1 MPLEFHDVRNPPSSL
16 YPPPK
21 SRPRRHGSSQS
32 RRPDRVRTPAI
43 RLRYRRVFGLALGLV
58 TATCFITPA
67 IALSFTPA
75 VGATMRSAAGPST
88 ITKADTELDSLML
101 ATPLPGLTSFTLVGP
116 GATNGPLSAQ
126 TLGSYSSNPHQ
137 VEQLFDQYSSE
148 SGFAG
153 WIKTWQ
159 DSTGSSQVVEIAI
172 RFHQSAEAS
181 TNASAF
187 VSTLSKGLSGGTR
200 AKVSSIP
207 GANAFTI
214 DEPST
219 TSGTLTIPAQQVQAV
234 VFSSGNYLIALHTDS
249 PSGPGAHPIA
259 AGTAIALALQQYQV
273 LASKL
278 PPVVKPSTKTSSG
291 SSTIQVVGLIMLGA
305 VALVIASI
313 ALVSWRRRQ
322 TQSPRH
328 SVRSRPAKP
337 VLGSAENAGNA
348 EARATGA
355 AGTGGVAGP
364 GENRAGVDS
373 STRTGTGPMKGW
385 PESPALPTPLPGK
398 EAGVG
403 APSNG
408 VNRNTPDRPRRHRT
422 GANQGTASRN
432 GAQSGNATEGASEH
446 KSGSKRVSFGRLSRP
461 SSTGSGAEPG
471 ARDRLVATAPP
482 IPRGTRS
489 RRLDISRTNHPSAS
503 VALAKARPPAD
514 SAGWYTDPS
523 DGQQRRI
530 RYWDGKAW
538 TSHVAEPEV

>member
-1 MPLEFHDVRNPPSSL
+1 VS
-16 YPPPK
+16 
-21 SRPRRHGSSQS
+21 
-32 RRPDRVRTPAI
+32 TPAI
-43 RLRYRRVFGLALGLV
+43 RLSFRGRLFGLLLGLV
-58 TATCFITPA
+58 TATCFVTPA
-67 IALSFTPA
+67 LALGFTPA
-75 VGATMRSAAGPST
+75 AGATMRSAAGPST
-88 ITKADTELDSLML
+88 ITKADNELDALML

-137 VEQLFDQYSSE
+137 VEELFDQYSSE

-159 DSTGSSQVVEIAI
+159 DGAGSSQVVEIAI

-187 VSTLSKGLSGGTR
+187 VTTLSKGLSGGTR
-200 AKVSSIP
+200 TKVSSIP
-207 GANAFTI
+207 GADSFII
-214 DEPST
+214 DEPSS

-259 AGTAIALALQQYQV
+259 AGTAVALALQQYQV
-273 LASKL
+273 LASKI

-305 VALVIASI
+305 VALIIVAI

-322 TQSPRH
+322 TQSPQH
-328 SVRSRPAKP
+328 SVRPRTAKP
-337 VLGSAENAGNA
+337 VHSAPV
-348 EARATGA
+348 ARATGVDA
-355 AGTGGVAGP
+355 ETSTGSAH
-364 GENRAGVDS
+364 
-373 STRTGTGPMKGW
+373 KQGW
-385 PESPALPTPLPGK
+385 PESPALPTAPPARA
-398 EAGVG
+398 AGAG
-403 APSNG
+403 ATSNG
-408 VNRNTPDRPRRHRT
+408 ANRNTPDRAASDRAASDRAASDRAASDRAASERAGTNRPRRHRT
-422 GANQGTASRN
+422 GANQGKVSRN
-432 GAQSGNATEGASEH
+432 GTGRGNSTPEGTPDH
-446 KSGSKRVSFGRLSRP
+446 KSRSKRVSFGRLGRP
-461 SSTGSGAEPG
+461 SGTGSASEPG
-471 ARDRLVATAPP
+471 SRDRLVRTGAPV
-482 IPRGTRS
+482 PRGTRS
-489 RRLDISRTNHPSAS
+489 ERIDISRTNHPSAS

-523 DGQQRRI
+523 DSQERRI